1 MPNKLKAGTLR
12 VSYVE
17 SIAINRAISI
27 LASVKGVTIS
37 SLIREAT
44 EQYLTREDP
53 NGAILKAAKEL
64 VAGQSESVDQR
75 VTEPVNPEVI
85 AKLTALVKK
94 LAQAESCIAAWLHAA
109 HLIVVF
115 NSIGDHLHRLACRAS
130 FDSTSSLVV

>member
-44 EQYLTREDP
+44 EQYLVREDP
-53 NGAILKAAKEL
+53 NGAILKTAKEL
-64 VAGQSESVDQR
+64 VEGQSESVNQR

-85 AKLTALVKK
+85 AKLTALIKK
-94 LAQAESCIAAWLHAA
+94 VGS
-109 HLIVVF
+109 
-115 NSIGDHLHRLACRAS
+115 G
-130 FDSTSSLVV
+130 

>member
-44 EQYLTREDP
+44 EQYLVREDP
-53 NGAILKAAKEL
+53 NGAILKTAKEL

-85 AKLTALVKK
+85 AKLTSLIKK
-94 LAQAESCIAAWLHAA
+94 VGS
-109 HLIVVF
+109 
-115 NSIGDHLHRLACRAS
+115 G
-130 FDSTSSLVV
+130 

>member
-17 SIAINRAISI
+17 SMAINRAISI

-44 EQYLTREDP
+44 EQYLVREDP
-53 NGAILKAAKEL
+53 NGAILKTAKEL

-85 AKLTALVKK
+85 AKLTALIKK
-94 LAQAESCIAAWLHAA
+94 VGS
-109 HLIVVF
+109 
-115 NSIGDHLHRLACRAS
+115 G
-130 FDSTSSLVV
+130 

>member
-17 SIAINRAISI
+17 NQAINRAISI
-27 LASVKGVTIS
+27 LATVKGVTIS

-53 NGAILKAAKEL
+53 KGAILKAAKEL

-75 VTEPVNPEVI
+75 VTEPVDPEVI
-85 AKLTALVKK
+85 AKLTALIKK
-94 LAQAESCIAAWLHAA
+94 LVQAESCTLPS
-109 HLIVVF
+109 
-115 NSIGDHLHRLACRAS
+115 SIKRSRLAVK
-130 FDSTSSLVV
+130 FSTSSKSFC

>member
-44 EQYLTREDP
+44 EQDLTREYP
-53 NGAILKAAKEL
+53 NGAILKTAKEL

-85 AKLTALVKK
+85 AKLTALIKK
-94 LAQAESCIAAWLHAA
+94 VGS
-109 HLIVVF
+109 
-115 NSIGDHLHRLACRAS
+115 G
-130 FDSTSSLVV
+130 

>member
-53 NGAILKAAKEL
+53 NGAILRAAKEL

-75 VTEPVNPEVI
+75 VIEPVNPEVI
-85 AKLTALVKK
+85 AKLAALIKK
-94 LAQAESCIAAWLHAA
+94 SWLRLRAAPWHPQSSGLAWLLNFRPHPK
-109 HLIVVF
+109 VF
-115 NSIGDHLHRLACRAS
+115 VERIEYWCCLNFHSD
-130 FDSTSSLVV
+130 

>member
-27 LASVKGVTIS
+27 LATVKGVTIS

-44 EQYLTREDP
+44 EQYLVREDP

-64 VAGQSESVDQR
+64 VESQSESVDQR

-85 AKLTALVKK
+85 AKLTALIKK
-94 LAQAESCIAAWLHAA
+94 VGS
-109 HLIVVF
+109 
-115 NSIGDHLHRLACRAS
+115 G
-130 FDSTSSLVV
+130 

>member
-44 EQYLTREDP
+44 EQYLVREDP
-53 NGAILKAAKEL
+53 EGAILKAAKEL

-85 AKLTALVKK
+85 AKLTALIKK
-94 LAQAESCIAAWLHAA
+94 
-109 HLIVVF
+109 
-115 NSIGDHLHRLACRAS
+115 IGS
-130 FDSTSSLVV
+130 G

>member
-44 EQYLTREDP
+44 EQYLVREDP
-53 NGAILKAAKEL
+53 NGAILKTAKEL
-64 VAGQSESVDQR
+64 VARQSESVDQR

-85 AKLTALVKK
+85 AKLTALIKK
-94 LAQAESCIAAWLHAA
+94 VGS
-109 HLIVVF
+109 
-115 NSIGDHLHRLACRAS
+115 G
-130 FDSTSSLVV
+130 

>member
-27 LASVKGVTIS
+27 LATVKGVTIS
-37 SLIREAT
+37 ALIREAT

-64 VAGQSESVDQR
+64 VAGPSESVDQR

-85 AKLTALVKK
+85 AKLTALIKK
-94 LAQAESCIAAWLHAA
+94 VGS
-109 HLIVVF
+109 
-115 NSIGDHLHRLACRAS
+115 G
-130 FDSTSSLVV
+130 

>member
-17 SIAINRAISI
+17 NQAINRAISI

-44 EQYLTREDP
+44 EQYLVREDP
-53 NGAILKAAKEL
+53 NGAILKTAKEL
-64 VAGQSESVDQR
+64 VAGQSEAVDQR

-85 AKLTALVKK
+85 AKLTALIKK
-94 LAQAESCIAAWLHAA
+94 VGS
-109 HLIVVF
+109 
-115 NSIGDHLHRLACRAS
+115 G
-130 FDSTSSLVV
+130 

>member
-1 MPNKLKAGTLR
+1 MNILPYSVSQIAPLDSPSWDEVSVHLIFMPNKLKAGTLR

-17 SIAINRAISI
+17 NQAINRAISI

-53 NGAILKAAKEL
+53 KGEILKTAKEL

-85 AKLTALVKK
+85 AKLTALIKK
-94 LAQAESCIAAWLHAA
+94 VGSGSDILTCGE
-109 HLIVVF
+109 
-115 NSIGDHLHRLACRAS
+115 NG
-130 FDSTSSLVV
+130 

>member
-17 SIAINRAISI
+17 NQAINRAISI

-44 EQYLTREDP
+44 EQYLVREDP
-53 NGAILKAAKEL
+53 NGAILKTAKEL
-64 VAGQSESVDQR
+64 VEGQSESVDQR

-85 AKLTALVKK
+85 AKLTALIKK
-94 LAQAESCIAAWLHAA
+94 VGS
-109 HLIVVF
+109 
-115 NSIGDHLHRLACRAS
+115 G
-130 FDSTSSLVV
+130 